1 MCLNTE
7 IGWQIINEKMSSRAR
22 KSSGLMITI
31 SATIIVIAALDISVI
46 KFD

>member
-1 MCLNTE
+1 MAE
-7 IGWQIINEKMSSRAR
+7 ITNEKMSSRAR
-22 KSSGLMITI
+22 KSSGLMITT